1 MRGAP
6 EPAREGNAAVSA
18 GTDTYMTAARAA
30 VRAKVLAAVRATTR
44 ALTLA
49 AVSTAFAAVS
59 AALAALAAVSAA
71 LAALAAVSAAFTAL
85 ALALAAA
92 AAAAATANVAAAA
105 HAFWQ
110 RADVP
115 LVLRRAILPD
125 AQHQLAATHRQAIK
139 QPGAEAGEKQL
150 GLFRGLCAGC
160 DSVLFAHAAACR
172 PSLHSKTSITA
183 KVQLRKPRGNDI
195 EQGRFGAVRARGCR
209 LAGGILWA
217 AG

>member
-1 MRGAP
+1 MRRALRGARDREAGGDWNADLP
-6 EPAREGNAAVSA
+6 LSLSAARLRRGPPGAGASRGPNVVAAMRKVQELAHKGNAAASA
-18 GTDTYMTAARAA
+18 GNGSY
-30 VRAKVLAAVRATTR
+30 
-44 ALTLA
+44 LA
-49 AVSTAFAAVS
+49 AVSTAFA
-59 AALAALAAVSAA
+59 
-71 LAALAAVSAAFTAL
+71 AL

-92 AAAAATANVAAAA
+92 AAATAAA

-110 RADVP
+110 GADVP
-115 LVLRRAILPD
+115 LVLRRAVLPD

>member
-71 LAALAAVSAAFTAL
+71 FTAL

-115 LVLRRAILPD
+115 LVLRRAVLPD

-172 PSLHSKTSITA
+172 PALHSKTSITA

-195 EQGRFGAVRARGCR
+195 EQDRFGAVRARGCR

>member
-30 VRAKVLAAVRATTR
+30 VRAKVLAAVRATIR

-49 AVSTAFAAVS
+49 AVSTAF
-59 AALAALAAVSAA
+59 AAVSAA

>member
-1 MRGAP
+1 MRRALRGARDREAGGDWHADLP
-6 EPAREGNAAVSA
+6 LSLSAARLRRGPPGAGASRGPNVVAAMRKVQELAHKGNAAASA
-18 GTDTYMTAARAA
+18 GNGSY
-30 VRAKVLAAVRATTR
+30 
-44 ALTLA
+44 LA
-49 AVSTAFAAVS
+49 AVSTAFA
-59 AALAALAAVSAA
+59 
-71 LAALAAVSAAFTAL
+71 AL

-125 AQHQLAATHRQAIK
+125 AQHQLAATHRQTIK

-172 PSLHSKTSITA
+172 PALHSETSITA